1 MTAKAHFPKITY
13 LILAHKMPLQISRL
27 INALRGPEV
36 NFVIHIDASVSIDD
50 FYEVLKN
57 DKKVYFLDKRVKS
70 SWASYDMIQACLNA
84 FQFILN
90 NLTTD
95 RIILLSGQDYPIK
108 SSKHIHSYFSANRNK
123 IFINYVKLPFS
134 KRLGGGLMRF
144 PKIPKPQYIEHLYSG
159 SQWWSFPINL
169 IHYILNFLEAHP
181 DYIRYFKQ
189 VYLPDESFF
198 QTLLLNSTE
207 NFIKQNLVNS
217 CLKMMRWDA
226 PFMHPRML
234 TSSDKNIIT
243 RSKALFARK
252 FDIIESRSILK
263 TIDEAF
269 LKSGKIPDGQSSDN
283 KGEVFL
289 FIISGNDK
297 SPIIKA
303 KKFLSS
309 KTTRLLYHQDSNS
322 ELLKGWPLKDC
333 IAFSNDILHN
343 LGYFAIS
350 EDIFPANVHFPLLRV
365 FLEYPDYEYYWI
377 INSEIYSS
385 DELNHFFLHIEQ
397 SDADFLS
404 LSFKSREELK
414 DWPWWQ
420 SLIYK
425 LKPIADQE
433 LIKSDNTIYRI
444 SNSALEFIHCCLSAG
459 WSGHHD
465 VLLPSLLNKAGFN
478 LGKIN
483 IIE

>member
-1 MTAKAHFPKITY
+1 MTANSRFTKITY

-27 INALRGPEV
+27 INALEGPDV
-36 NFVIHIDASVSIDD
+36 NSVIHIDASVSIDD
-50 FYEVLKN
+50 FTEVLRNNKQ
-57 DKKVYFLDKRVKS
+57 VYFLDERVKS

-108 SSKHIHSYFSANRNK
+108 SFKHIHSYFSANRDK

-144 PKIPKPQYIEHLYSG
+144 PKIPKPQYIQNLYSG

-181 DYIRYFKQ
+181 DYIYYFKQ

-234 TSSDKNIIT
+234 TFSDKKIIT

-263 TIDEAF
+263 AIDETF
-269 LKSGKIPDGQSSDN
+269 LKKEKLPDGQSDDN
-283 KGEVFL
+283 NREVFL
-289 FIISGNDK
+289 YIISGNDK
-297 SPIIKA
+297 SPFIYD
-303 KKFLSS
+303 KKFSAS
-309 KTTRLLYHQDSNS
+309 KATRLLYHQDSNP
-322 ELLKGWPLKDC
+322 ELRKGWPIKDYV
-333 IAFSNDILHN
+333 AFSNEILHN

-350 EDIFPANVHFPLLRV
+350 EDIFPANTHFPLLRF

-377 INSEIYSS
+377 INSEIYSVN
-385 DELNHFFLHIEQ
+385 ELNHFFLDIEQ

-404 LSFKSREELK
+404 LSFKSLEELK

-425 LKPIADQE
+425 LKPLSDQE

-459 WSGHHD
+459 WSGHHE

-478 LGKIN
+478 LQNIN
-483 IIE
+483 IKE